1 MTRPTSAQSSI
12 CLGVDRC
19 SIDARFFASAINSS
33 DNLIATDMIYP
44 PPSQYHLLEQ
54 NKPFSSPPRKPHH
67 PRLRG
72 ELYDCFCNNKRMS
85 PISLSLSFGLLS
97 ATKSVSTVNASGV
110 NLGGKTHAFLRN
122 HTKEN
127 ATCVEGVSVYEMLFE
142 GLGGPNSK
150 LCGLFRVYPISN

>member
-1 MTRPTSAQSSI
+1 MHVTTRPHGSI
-12 CLGVDRC
+12 IPDWPVFAHCTQYRRFSTARILAISKCRLG
-19 SIDARFFASAINSS
+19 SI
-33 DNLIATDMIYP
+33 
-44 PPSQYHLLEQ
+44 
-54 NKPFSSPPRKPHH
+54 
-67 PRLRG
+67 
-72 ELYDCFCNNKRMS
+72 YDCFCNNKRMS
-85 PISLSLSFGLLS
+85 PISLSLSCGLLS